1 MINNTI
7 LTGRITRD
15 LELKYT
21 QSGIAV
27 LNFNIAVERPFKN
40 QQGERETDFINI
52 VAFRKT
58 AETIS
63 QYFNKGDGIG
73 IVGRIQTGSYQNK
86 EGQTVYTTD
95 VVADSFDFPIQ
106 NKNNNKRSQQ
116 GNYNA
121 NNNQKQQANNQQNN
135 PFANVEFD
143 DPFEGNEEVTS
154 ISDDDLPF

>member
-1 MINNTI
+1 MINKTI

-15 LELKYT
+15 LEVKYT

-27 LNFNIAVERPFKN
+27 LNFSIAVERPFKN
-40 QQGERETDFINI
+40 KQGERETDFINI

-73 IVGRIQTGSYQNK
+73 IVGRIQTGSYQNN

-95 VVADSFDFPIQ
+95 VIADSFDFPIQ
-106 NKNNNKRSQQ
+106 NKNQSQKSNKNVQSNQRQQ
-116 GNYNA
+116 
-121 NNNQKQQANNQQNN
+121 KNNQQEN
-135 PFANVEFD
+135 PFANVDFD
-143 DPFEGNEEVTS
+143 DPFVTNEDVTE
-154 ISDDDLPF
+154 IDDSSLPF

>member
-1 MINNTI
+1 MINTWI
-7 LTGRITRD
+7 GTGRITRD
-15 LELKYT
+15 LELRYT
-21 QSGIAV
+21 GSGVAV

-58 AETIS
+58 AENIS

-73 IVGRIQTGSYQNK
+73 IVGRIQTGSYTNN
-86 EGQTVYTTD
+86 EGQKVYTTD

-106 NKNNNKRSQQ
+106 NRN
-116 GNYNA
+116 
-121 NNNQKQQANNQQNN
+121 NNQQNN
-135 PFANVEFD
+135 QMNNNQYQQNNQQQSNPFANADFD
-143 DPFEGNEEVTS
+143 DPFADSDDVTD